1 MKFLKNL
8 IALIRRNKYKE
19 LAERIQNLES
29 RIFKKKELT
38 PGNILDRY
46 YSSVLFQMAWGEP
59 ETLEKEIDI
68 LQDKVDAICKHFKVH
83 LEKTNAIES
92 KWIVKKEK

>member
-38 PGNILDRY
+38 P
-46 YSSVLFQMAWGEP
+46 
-59 ETLEKEIDI
+59 EIEAKLKTVIAD
-68 LQDKVDAICKHFKVH
+68 FK
-83 LEKTNAIES
+83 KMQ
-92 KWIVKKEK
+92 